1 MNFEFIIKK
10 CITDVCDEVNK
21 EENMIILK
29 KDILNPIVEHVISE
43 LYPYIFKF
51 VLGSIFIFV
60 LLLVLIFLNLRIIYK

>member
-1 MNFEFIIKK
+1 MSFS
-10 CITDVCDEVNK
+10 
-21 EENMIILK
+21 EESIQNQFSTSQKDTNRKNMEILK

>member
-21 EENMIILK
+21 EENMNILK
-29 KDILNPIVEHVISE
+29 NDILNPIVEHV
-43 LYPYIFKF
+43 KF
-51 VLGSIFIFV
+51 VLGSIFIFI

>member
-21 EENMIILK
+21 EENMDILK

-43 LYPYIFKF
+43 LYPYIFK
-51 VLGSIFIFV
+51 I
-60 LLLVLIFLNLRIIYK
+60 LI